1 MTTTGELMEYPISEK
16 CRALGLMHFHVRD
29 SRGMISG
36 LPDDII
42 IGRRGLIWRER
53 KGPHE
58 ELTRAQKLTGY
69 RLRALGHDWAVWRPA
84 DLASGRIDR
93 ELEEIA

>member
-1 MTTTGELMEYPISEK
+1 MTGEDLQAPVREK
-16 CRALGLMHFHVRD
+16 CRALGLIHFHVRD
-29 SRGMISG
+29 SRGMNKG

-42 IGRRGLIWRER
+42 IGPRGLLWRER
-53 KGPHE
+53 KGPRE
-58 ELTRAQKLTGY
+58 DVTREQKLTGY
-69 RLRALGHDWAVWRPA
+69 TLRALGQDWAVWRPA